1 MGASYP
7 SDLPFRLK
15 LLTVSTSLAGMLCLA
30 LGGLL
35 HWAAFIV
42 LAAVHG
48 VVLFHAFDS
57 EIVGEWSARALMF
70 LLICFEAWRVSQY
83 RGEAVI
89 PAVRDL
95 IMALAVIRL
104 VMHKT
109 PRQIYQIVGIAF
121 SQCMLAT
128 ILTISPWFLGGLAL
142 MIILVP
148 MTLSELDA
156 LTFASRTPRRF
167 PGAVHWAV
175 IFSGIVLSG
184 AVLFYVLP
192 RPASSIVRHPLAT
205 REQYSFRED
214 VDLSKAPAAA
224 GSSAIVMRVVWTSGR
239 PPERFYLSGSR
250 LDGLKPDGFF
260 PRETPDES
268 PPVSMRSS
276 DSLRI
281 YSSSLRSTNVFF
293 PFWFHSLSP
302 RTFTF
307 RGENVHWVYDLPPV
321 YDVKVSRTPT
331 PSAPGGTEVPTEL
344 IQVADMG
351 KRVAG
356 QGEADRRVD
365 RIVRHLKKGYAYTL
379 DPGDVPPGRDGIE
392 WFVFTSKKGSCEHF
406 AAALAAM
413 IRGCGIPARV
423 VTGFLVTEYNAT
435 GDYFIVRVSDA
446 HAWVEYWDGTWRT
459 VDATPSARTVPF
471 LRFHLID
478 ELRFRWIR
486 WVIQYSLDD
495 QIRIARG
502 IFSAGPHV
510 ARQMENQ
517 WHFAVYFLCSAAVVW
532 GAVVLFRIRMR
543 SPYEKIRREL
553 LKKDLRLAPHSSH
566 ENHLSAVS
574 RQYPSLEPEF
584 RDYLETY
591 LAWRFG
597 GRDADMDAHTRRM
610 VRVIRAVPRRGAK
623 AGAGG
628 RGRLRG

>member
-1 MGASYP
+1 MGTSYP

-15 LLTVSTSLAGMLCLA
+15 LLTVSTSLAGMLCLT

-42 LAAVHG
+42 LTAVHG
-48 VVLFHAFDS
+48 LVLFHAFDR
-57 EIVGEWSARALMF
+57 EIVAEWSARSLMF
-70 LLICFEAWRVSQY
+70 LLICFEAWRVFQY

-95 IMALAVIRL
+95 ILALALIRL
-104 VMHKT
+104 VMRKT

-156 LTFASRTPRRF
+156 LTFPSRTPRRF
-167 PGAVHWAV
+167 PGAMHWAA

-192 RPASSIVRHPLAT
+192 RPASSIVRHTLAT

-214 VDLSKAPAAA
+214 VDLSKATAAA
-224 GSSAIVMRVVWTSGR
+224 GSSAIVMRVVWTSGKT
-239 PPERFYLSGSR
+239 PEQFYLSGAR
-250 LDGLKPDGFF
+250 LDGLNPDGFF

-268 PPVSMRSS
+268 PPVSMRFS

-281 YSSSLRSTNVFF
+281 YPSSLRSTNVFF

-302 RTFTF
+302 RSYTY
-307 RGENVHWVYDLPPV
+307 RGENIHWAYDAPPV
-321 YDVKVSRTPT
+321 YDVKVNRSPSR
-331 PSAPGGTEVPTEL
+331 SAPGSTEVPPEL
-344 IQVADMG
+344 GQVVDLG

-356 QGEADRRVD
+356 DGGAAMRVE
-365 RIVRHLKKGYAYTL
+365 RIVRHLKEGYAYTL
-379 DPGDVPPGRDGIE
+379 DPGSVPPGRHGIE

-446 HAWVEYWDGTWRT
+446 HAWVEYWDRTWHT
-459 VDATPSARTVPF
+459 VDATPSARTVPI

-495 QIRIARG
+495 QIRIARS
-502 IFSAGPHV
+502 IFTTGPQA
-510 ARQMENQ
+510 ARQLEHQ
-517 WHFAVYFLCSAAVVW
+517 WHFAAYFLCAAAAVW
-532 GAVVLFRIRMR
+532 GAIALFRNRMR
-543 SPYEKIRREL
+543 SPYEKVRREL
-553 LKKDLRLAPHSSH
+553 LKKDLRLTPHSSH
-566 ENHLSAVS
+566 ENHLWAVS
-574 RQYPSLEPEF
+574 RHYPALESEF
-584 RDYLETY
+584 REYLGTY

-597 GRDADMDAHTRRM
+597 GRDTDMDAHTRRM
-610 VRVIRAVPRRGAK
+610 VRIIRTVPRRGTK
-623 AGAGG
+623 TQAGG
-628 RGRLRG
+628 GGGLRG

>member
-1 MGASYP
+1 
-7 SDLPFRLK
+7 
-15 LLTVSTSLAGMLCLA
+15 
-30 LGGLL
+30 
-35 HWAAFIV
+35 
-42 LAAVHG
+42 
-48 VVLFHAFDS
+48 
-57 EIVGEWSARALMF
+57 
-70 LLICFEAWRVSQY
+70 
-83 RGEAVI
+83 
-89 PAVRDL
+89 
-95 IMALAVIRL
+95 
-104 VMHKT
+104 
-109 PRQIYQIVGIAF
+109 
-121 SQCMLAT
+121 
-128 ILTISPWFLGGLAL
+128 
-142 MIILVP
+142 
-148 MTLSELDA
+148 
-156 LTFASRTPRRF
+156 
-167 PGAVHWAV
+167 
-175 IFSGIVLSG
+175 
-184 AVLFYVLP
+184 
-192 RPASSIVRHPLAT
+192 
-205 REQYSFRED
+205 
-214 VDLSKAPAAA
+214 
-224 GSSAIVMRVVWTSGR
+224 MRVVWTSGR

-532 GAVVLFRIRMR
+532 GGSSFSGSGLR
-543 SPYEKIRREL
+543 SPYEKSAGASEKGSQACPL
-553 LKKDLRLAPHSSH
+553 SSH
-566 ENHLSAVS
+566 EITSRCFKAV
-574 RQYPSLEPEF
+574 PSLEPEF
-584 RDYLETY
+584 RTFSRHTSLEFAEGMRTWTPHQADGQGH
-591 LAWRFG
+591 LGRTQAWRQSRGG
-597 GRDADMDAHTRRM
+597 GRAVSGGVLDLRAGSSHFLPRSSRRRWVWFRLAM
-610 VRVIRAVPRRGAK
+610 RRRALLLMPYSRAVRTEIALAA
-623 AGAGG
+623 AGPMGGVVLERCLTGGG
-628 RGRLRG
+628 RRVPGDVHREGLDSPSPVHPFSAGPFPLGMSSAECDGTGPAGDDVLHLVSAFRCRPGRSCDPP